1 MAERPPV
8 ARSSAPAVRER
19 GRWFRFL
26 VGAAVFSAVA
36 GLLTGTFLYLHYSR
50 LIDEKLKGGPFP
62 TTSMIFAAPKSVAV
76 GDEITVASVVTTL
89 RNAGYSE
96 SENNRLGWYRVEG
109 NSVRILKGPDAN
121 PDSES
126 VLLSIDNSK
135 ATAIVSLSD
144 QTARRQ
150 ISLPPELITNLFDQ
164 KREKR
169 RILGFKDFPR
179 TLVDAVTSVEDKRF
193 FEHAGFDPL
202 RIMKAIYVDIK
213 ERRAAEGA
221 STITQQLAR
230 NLWLTL
236 DKNWK
241 RKLEELA
248 ITLILE
254 QKLSKEEI
262 FEYYANQV
270 DLGRRGSFAI
280 RGFGEAAQAYLGKDV
295 RSLTLPEAA
304 MLAGTIQ
311 RPSYTSPIRWPE
323 RAKQRRNL
331 VLLLMRDNGKIT
343 DKEYAEAIAAPLTV
357 AKGGGDSSDAPYFID
372 LVNDSLQSE
381 FQDYDFQ
388 SRGYRIYTSLD
399 PELQRDAQEAV
410 QIGMKKVDEVINK
423 RKKKNPG
430 PAQVALVAIDSANG
444 QILALVGGRSYGL
457 SQLNRAQAR
466 RQPGSVFKPF
476 VYAAALKNRTFT
488 PASIVDDE
496 PTQFW
501 FGDQLYEPDNHM
513 SHFFGKVSL
522 RTALAKSLN
531 IPAVKIAQETGYDEV
546 AQLARQVGLGKTIKA
561 TPSMA
566 LGSYETTPIEIA
578 SAYTVFA
585 NRGVYLAPS
594 WITGIRDAAGQEIAK
609 KPAPSRRVLDEDVA
623 YIMTNMLEEVVQS
636 GTAAGVRSM
645 GFTFPAAGKTGT
657 SHDGWFA
664 GYTTKLI
671 CAVWVGF
678 DDNAELDLEG
688 ARSALPIW
696 TEFMMRAHARRPYRN
711 ATEFPQPGSVVVASI
726 DPATGKLASASNS
739 NAREEVYLQ
748 GTQPQAADGGG
759 GPGTAVSDWG
769 AEPVRPQKQ
778 PGGTREVRPVPVP
791 PKPSWAQ

>member
-1 MAERPPV
+1 MAQRPPASRVPV
-8 ARSSAPAVRER
+8 ASAPSR

-26 VGAAVFSAVA
+26 VGSAVFVA
-36 GLLTGTFLYLHYSR
+36 TTALLTTTFLYFHYSN
-50 LIDEKLKGGPFP
+50 LIDEKLRNGPFP
-62 TTSMIFAAPKSVAV
+62 NTSMIFASPKSVAI
-76 GDEITVASVVTTL
+76 GDELSASSVISTL

-109 NSVRILKGPDAN
+109 NSVRILGGPDAN
-121 PDSES
+121 PDIES
-126 VLLSIDNSK
+126 VLLAIDNDKVTS
-135 ATAIVSLSD
+135 IVSLSD
-144 QTARRQ
+144 QTSRKQ

-202 RIMKAIYVDIK
+202 RIAKAIYVDIR

-254 QKLSKEEI
+254 QRLTKEEI

-280 RGFGEAAQAYLGKDV
+280 RGFGEAAQAFLGKDV
-295 RSLTLPEAA
+295 RSLTLAEAA
-304 MLAGTIQ
+304 LLAGTIQ
-311 RPSYTSPIRWPE
+311 RPSFTSPIRWPE

-331 VLLLMRDNGKIT
+331 VLQLMRDNGKIT
-343 DKEYAEAIAAPLTV
+343 DKAYAEAIAEPLTV
-357 AKGGGDSSDAPYFID
+357 VKGGGDSSDAPYFID
-372 LVNDSLQSE
+372 LVNDSLQNE

-388 SRGYRIYTSLD
+388 GRGYRIYTSLD

-410 QIGMKKVDEVINK
+410 QIGMKKVDEALEK

-430 PAQVALVAIDSANG
+430 PAQVALVAIDPSTG
-444 QILALVGGRSYGL
+444 QIRALVGGRNYGA

-476 VYAAALKNRTFT
+476 VYAAAFKNRSFT

-501 FGDQLYEPDNHM
+501 FGSQLYEPDNHM
-513 SHFFGKVSL
+513 SHFFGKVTL

-531 IPAVKIAQETGYDEV
+531 IPAVKVAQETGYGEV
-546 AQLARQVGLGKTIKA
+546 AQLARQVGLGKTIRA

-578 SAYTVFA
+578 GAYTVFA
-585 NRGVYLAPS
+585 NRGIYVAPS
-594 WITGIRDAAGQEIAK
+594 WITGIRDSSGQEIAK
-609 KPAPSRRVLDEDVA
+609 KPNPSRRVLDEDVA
-623 YIMTNMLEEVVQS
+623 YLMTNMMEEVIRS
-636 GTAAGVRSM
+636 GTGAGVRSM

-657 SHDGWFA
+657 AHDGWFA

-688 ARSALPIW
+688 SRSALPIW
-696 TEFMMRAHARRPYRN
+696 AEFMKRAHTRRPYRN
-711 ATEFPQPGSVVVASI
+711 ATEFPQPSGVVVANI
-726 DPATGKLASASNS
+726 DPATGKLASGNNA

-759 GPGTAVSDWG
+759 GAGTAVSDWG
-769 AEPVRPQKQ
+769 AEPVRPQKT
-778 PGGTREVRPVPVP
+778 PGGAREIRPIPVA